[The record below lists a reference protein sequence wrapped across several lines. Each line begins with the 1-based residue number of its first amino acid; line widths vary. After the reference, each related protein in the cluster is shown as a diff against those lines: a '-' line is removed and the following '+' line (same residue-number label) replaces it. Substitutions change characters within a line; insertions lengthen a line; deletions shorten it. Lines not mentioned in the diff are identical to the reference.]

1 MTTVSNFAA
10 AVDAPT
16 PSRLHLVAL
25 RRRAT
30 DQRCYAS
37 MRLFGLCLLI
47 IAVTSC
53 GQKAKQDA
61 ETLDGFLGNGGV
73 DHFACSG
80 LWPEPG
86 WTNNYDIKR
95 APSYFPLFDASNRLQ
110 ISSDAFYKE
119 SPGRVVFFRGTN
131 AIVSLG
137 YGNHAFA
144 FRDYYFRL
152 KTPTNFHEFFLPL

>member
-1 MTTVSNFAA
+1 MRPNQITSVDAWRRSLFAFEAQWPAA
-10 AVDAPT
+10 AEFF
-16 PSRLHLVAL
+16 R
-25 RRRAT
+25 
-30 DQRCYAS
+30 YAS

-47 IAVTSC
+47 IAVTGC

-73 DHFACSG
+73 NHFACSG
-80 LWPEPG
+80 LWPGPG
-86 WTNNYDIKR
+86 WTNNWDIKR
-95 APSYFPLFDASNRLQ
+95 VPSYFRLFDASNRVQ
-110 ISSDAFYKE
+110 ISSDAFYKK

-152 KTPTNFHEFFLPL
+152 KTPTDFHEFFLPL